1 MKQVAQHN
9 RSGAIRVLDV
19 PAPTIRRGF
28 VLVRTQVSV
37 ISAGTERASVESRQS
52 SLVDRARKNPDLV
65 AAVIEQVRQFG
76 LVPTVRRVRGKLDS
90 WSALGYSTAGT
101 VIAVG
106 DEVDQV
112 RPGDRVACAGAGYA
126 NHAEFVL
133 VPKNLCV
140 RIPAGMDLEEAAYTT
155 IGTIALQGVRQAMP
169 TIGETVVVI
178 GLGLIGQ
185 ITVQLLKAN
194 GCAVIGIDLDP
205 AAVALAR
212 KSGADAALHRSKD
225 DVKKAVLQ
233 RTGGRGADA
242 VIITA
247 ATRSD
252 DPVQLAGDICRDKGR
267 VVLVGDVGLKLPR
280 GPYFA
285 KELDFRLSRSYG
297 PGRYD
302 PRYEEQGHDYP
313 LGFVR
318 WTEQRNMA
326 EFLRLAALRK
336 LDLPLLT
343 THRFP
348 IADAPSAYRL
358 VAGTGKNRERFVGV
372 LLQYPEVEADAPPM
386 LAVCA
391 PQPAGQRSNGG
402 AIGFIGAGGFA
413 QASLLPT
420 LQAVRGVS
428 LIGVCTANGLNTT
441 NVARTFRFSYGT
453 TDQRKIV
460 DDPEIGTVFIATRHN
475 LHAEAVVEALRAGKQ
490 VFVEKPLA
498 MNDEELDRIIKT
510 ANAEGKKHGNSVMV
524 GFNRRFAP
532 LVLEMKEFFAEAAG
546 PLALTYRINAGAL
559 PSTHWTRDPLEGGG
573 RIIGEVCHFVDLMQ
587 HFAGAPPSAVNA
599 VALGGG
605 SRPAGDDDSVVITI
619 RFEDGSVGT
628 ITYAANGDA
637 GMPKEHLEVCS
648 TGRSAVLNNF
658 RMLTLYRQGTAIERK
673 RATVDKGHHEELT
686 RYMAAAMGGGPLPI
700 SFEESVAATRA
711 TFRVM
716 DSLKLGTWVRV

>member
-28 VLVRTQVSV
+28 VLVRTHVSV

-65 AAVIEQVRQFG
+65 AAVLEQVRQFG

-106 DEVDQV
+106 DEVDHV

-140 RIPAGMDLEEAAYTT
+140 RIPAGVDLEEAAYTT

-205 AAVALAR
+205 AAVALSR

-267 VVLVGDVGLKLPR
+267 VVLVGDVMVP
-280 GPYFA
+280 
-285 KELDFRLSRSYG
+285 
-297 PGRYD
+297 
-302 PRYEEQGHDYP
+302 
-313 LGFVR
+313 
-318 WTEQRNMA
+318 
-326 EFLRLAALRK
+326 
-336 LDLPLLT
+336 
-343 THRFP
+343 
-348 IADAPSAYRL
+348 
-358 VAGTGKNRERFVGV
+358 
-372 LLQYPEVEADAPPM
+372 
-386 LAVCA
+386 
-391 PQPAGQRSNGG
+391 
-402 AIGFIGAGGFA
+402 
-413 QASLLPT
+413 
-420 LQAVRGVS
+420 
-428 LIGVCTANGLNTT
+428 
-441 NVARTFRFSYGT
+441 
-453 TDQRKIV
+453 
-460 DDPEIGTVFIATRHN
+460 DDMIRATRN
-475 LHAEAVVEALRAGKQ
+475 RV
-490 VFVEKPLA
+490 
-498 MNDEELDRIIKT
+498 MII
-510 ANAEGKKHGNSVMV
+510 
-524 GFNRRFAP
+524 
-532 LVLEMKEFFAEAAG
+532 
-546 PLALTYRINAGAL
+546 
-559 PSTHWTRDPLEGGG
+559 
-573 RIIGEVCHFVDLMQ
+573 
-587 HFAGAPPSAVNA
+587 
-599 VALGGG
+599 
-605 SRPAGDDDSVVITI
+605 
-619 RFEDGSVGT
+619 
-628 ITYAANGDA
+628 
-637 GMPKEHLEVCS
+637 
-648 TGRSAVLNNF
+648 RSALS
-658 RMLTLYRQGTAIERK
+658 
-673 RATVDKGHHEELT
+673 
-686 RYMAAAMGGGPLPI
+686 GGPN
-700 SFEESVAATRA
+700 S
-711 TFRVM
+711 
-716 DSLKLGTWVRV
+716 GTWRSFFGWSRCANSTCRS